1 MEPPEALSKAEILRE
16 IQVMM
21 KELFE
26 LEPDRV
32 QPDARLIEDLELDSL
47 DAIDLAVKVEE
58 TTGFAFDETKL
69 RQLRTIEDVVIAIQ
83 EILSTQGIPAPRPS
97 ASAQTSP

>member
-26 LEPDRV
+26 LDPDRV
-32 QPDARLIEDLELDSL
+32 QPDARLI
-47 DAIDLAVKVEE
+47 A
-58 TTGFAFDETKL
+58 
-69 RQLRTIEDVVIAIQ
+69 
-83 EILSTQGIPAPRPS
+83 IPA
-97 ASAQTSP
+97 